1 MMRNLLLAAAL
12 LVAVGAAFG
21 STAAGARRQGP
32 MVGGYKP
39 VAANDAQVTA
49 AARFAVAAQGK
60 KENHTIRLLS
70 VETAER
76 QTVQGA
82 SYRLCLKVET
92 EDTDNNVDV
101 TEHVKV
107 VVYQNLQR
115 AYTLR
120 SWVVEDCGG
129 DDD

>member
-1 MMRNLLLAAAL
+1 MRNFLLAALLLAAFG
-12 LVAVGAAFG
+12 VAHDSAPA
-21 STAAGARRQGP
+21 SARRQGL

-39 VAANDAQVTA
+39 VAADDAQVTA

-60 KENHTIRLLS
+60 KENHAIKLLA

-82 SYRLCLKVET
+82 NYRLCLKVET

-107 VVYQNLQR
+107 VVSQNLQR

-120 SWVVEDCGG
+120 SWAVEDCAEEE
-129 DDD
+129 